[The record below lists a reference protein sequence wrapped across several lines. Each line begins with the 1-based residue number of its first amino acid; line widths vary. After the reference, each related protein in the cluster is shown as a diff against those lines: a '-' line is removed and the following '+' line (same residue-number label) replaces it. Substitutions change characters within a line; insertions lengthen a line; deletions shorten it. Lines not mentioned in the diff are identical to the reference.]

1 MTKVCYPGTFDPI
14 TLGHLDIIER
24 AAKLYDEVIVMINH
38 NPRKHCVFTE
48 DERKDM
54 IERSIAT
61 LPCANR
67 VHVVI
72 GEGLTVN
79 AAAALGC
86 STIIR
91 GIRAVSDYEYELSQA
106 TANMML
112 NNKVETV
119 FLISR
124 PEYSFLSSS
133 TVKEIAE
140 NNGDIT
146 KLMPSVIVKEVT
158 ERMKNRNS
166 I

>member
-1 MTKVCYPGTFDPI
+1 MMKVCYPGTFDPI

-24 AAKLYDEVIVMINH
+24 AASLYDEVYVMINH
-38 NPRKHCVFTE
+38 NPRKHCVFSE
-48 DERKDM
+48 EERKDM

-79 AAAALGC
+79 AAAELGC
-86 STIIR
+86 SSIIR

-140 NNGDIT
+140 NDGDIS
-146 KLMPSVIVKEVT
+146 KLMPEAIVKEVSQ
-158 ERMKNRNS
+158 RMKNRNS